1 MFGEKSCHH
10 PTKHA
15 KNGKSFQNQPSFFGG
30 HQQIFRSHVCSLFL
44 FHGCL
49 SFFKSKSTEKFHLG
63 GCRQGIQL
71 RMNLALT
78 KKRSMTAT
86 TGVVWGVMY
95 QVIQFVTF
103 SSPIVGGHLT
113 ISKGHL
119 TIAKSAL
126 WITRYMPGKQ
136 SLLLISIK
144 FTPKNSHSCRKKW

>member
-44 FHGCL
+44 SHGCL
-49 SFFKSKSTEKFHLG
+49 SFSKSKSTEKFHLG

-78 KKRSMTAT
+78 KKKKHDSNNWGCMRGDVPGDSIRDLFIPDRWRSLNH
-86 TGVVWGVMY
+86 
-95 QVIQFVTF
+95 F
-103 SSPIVGGHLT
+103 
-113 ISKGHL
+113 KG
-119 TIAKSAL
+119 
-126 WITRYMPGKQ
+126 
-136 SLLLISIK
+136 SL
-144 FTPKNSHSCRKKW
+144 NHRKKGTLNHQVYAWKTVVAVDFHQMYS